1 MCSHPTK
8 KLISRNYL
16 PRSWLDFTTQD
27 MLTCFGEI
35 TIDKYG
41 NFSIQYD
48 NDDWGTFYSTG
59 AIKITYGEATVK
71 FSDGSLVTSG
81 KIKRSRQAQNRWLI
95 NTWEGK
101 TSWAD
106 VVIGE
111 GLTKVDRVAGGGGF

>member
-1 MCSHPTK
+1 
-8 KLISRNYL
+8 
-16 PRSWLDFTTQD
+16 

-41 NFSIQYD
+41 NFSIKYD

-59 AIKITYGEATVK
+59 TIKITYGEATVK
-71 FSDGSLVTSG
+71 LSDGTLVTSG

-101 TSWAD
+101 TSW
-106 VVIGE
+106 
-111 GLTKVDRVAGGGGF
+111 LTL